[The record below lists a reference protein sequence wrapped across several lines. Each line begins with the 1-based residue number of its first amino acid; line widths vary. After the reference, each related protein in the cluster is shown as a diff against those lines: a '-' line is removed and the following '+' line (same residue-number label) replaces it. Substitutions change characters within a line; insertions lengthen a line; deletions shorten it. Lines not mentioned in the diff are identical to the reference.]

1 MVAGMDRDDASQLA
15 DTILAAASAESAE
28 KLRAMLI
35 GTFAIMEAPVAKLVT
50 HAGGLKAYLL
60 SSHSLLIAHIS
71 TQQPSVDF
79 QHVDLAKVR
88 LTRSC
93 HDAENTATG
102 GTWTA
107 TWRLIDDHINEEF
120 VGQEGPESADDVGL
134 FAQAMAKAA
143 GWPVVA
149 LGDG

>member
-1 MVAGMDRDDASQLA
+1 MVAGVDRDDASQLA
-15 DTILAAASAESAE
+15 DTILAAASPESAE

-35 GTFAIMEAPVAKLVT
+35 GTCAIMEAPVAKLVA

-79 QHVDLAKVR
+79 QNVDLAKVR
-88 LTRSC
+88 ITRSC
-93 HDAENTATG
+93 HDAENAGTG
-102 GTWTA
+102 GSWTT
-107 TWRLIDDHINEEF
+107 TWRLLDDHINEEF

-134 FAQAMAKAA
+134 FAHAMVKAA

-149 LGDG
+149 LASG